1 MKARLNKNMPISKAI
16 QAIVDQTK
24 ELGRLYDAEIN
35 DQRRTTPRVL
45 DEAAFSSIKRKATRY
60 ALDLVIREW
69 SATKKMADISK
80 TERKLSLSLTPRRGA
95 PLAANCQ

>member
-1 MKARLNKNMPISKAI
+1 MPISKAI
-16 QAIVDQTK
+16 QAIVEQTK

-45 DEAAFSSIKRKATRY
+45 DEAAFSSIKRKVTRY
-60 ALDLVIREW
+60 ALDLMIREW
-69 SATKKMADISK
+69 QTISK
-80 TERKLSLSLTPRRGA
+80 TEGKLSLSLTPRRGA